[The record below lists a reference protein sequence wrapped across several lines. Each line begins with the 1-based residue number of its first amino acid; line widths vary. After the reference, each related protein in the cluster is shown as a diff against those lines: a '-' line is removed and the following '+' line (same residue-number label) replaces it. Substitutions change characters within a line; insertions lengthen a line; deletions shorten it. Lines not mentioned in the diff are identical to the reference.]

1 MASII
6 LSVFVL
12 MPPETNNKKT
22 ETQNPA
28 IQNPTIQNVEPSK
41 TPSTYG
47 NLMKSFNENVPEF
60 YYHYKDID
68 GNGVYELLI
77 LENCALYIYTYDDNG
92 VRQIGSHDFVTG
104 TVRMFSSQNPKYPG
118 IFYFTVGGGCDHY
131 GYLTLNGDN
140 IVTTPL
146 CEYYYSA
153 DEPYWVDIND
163 DKEMIAEAKALY
175 KKTKTSSF

>member
-1 MASII
+1 MGIFILMASII

-12 MPPETNNKKT
+12 MPPETNDKKT
-22 ETQNPA
+22 ETQNSA
-28 IQNPTIQNVEPSK
+28 TQNETQSK
-41 TPSTYG
+41 IPSTYG

-104 TVRMFSSQNPKYPG
+104 TFQFLESQNYDG
-118 IFYFTVGGGCDHY
+118 LFVFT
-131 GYLTLNGDN
+131 
-140 IVTTPL
+140 
-146 CEYYYSA
+146 
-153 DEPYWVDIND
+153 
-163 DKEMIAEAKALY
+163 
-175 KKTKTSSF
+175 